1 MNMKDIIIDKLKE
14 NTSLTIME
22 INDLLGLTSIEEYQS
37 LENALDSLVSDGI
50 LYYSEKKKKYLLL
63 ENSHLVK
70 GNLILN
76 DKGFGFVNIGNFK
89 PCRVKLV
96 ARSHNAYNRYS
107 FSFRLNRQKKLRR
120 HVIHRVYYKIKFTK
134 RNIALRGYKLR
145 LFNYI
150 AIGVN
155 FL

>member
-70 GNLILN
+70 YLMI
-76 DKGFGFVNIGNFK
+76 KV
-89 PCRVKLV
+89 LV
-96 ARSHNAYNRYS
+96 
-107 FSFRLNRQKKLRR
+107 L
-120 HVIHRVYYKIKFTK
+120 
-134 RNIALRGYKLR
+134 
-145 LFNYI
+145 
-150 AIGVN
+150 
-155 FL
+155 

>member
-76 DKGFGFVNIGNFK
+76 DKGFGFINIGKDSKDVYVSRDNINGAIDGD
-89 PCRVKLV
+89 LV
-96 ARSHNAYNRYS
+96 
-107 FSFRLNRQKKLRR
+107 
-120 HVIHRVYYKIKFTK
+120 
-134 RNIALRGYKLR
+134 
-145 LFNYI
+145 LFEYLMLI
-150 AIGVN
+150 
-155 FL
+155 

>member
-76 DKGFGFVNIGNFK
+76 DKGFGFINIGKDSKDVYVSRDNINGAIPFFSLK
-89 PCRVKLV
+89 NWLNKYWQTMYISKSDISIILIKQSSNIPFILV
-96 ARSHNAYNRYS
+96 SDS
-107 FSFRLNRQKKLRR
+107 
-120 HVIHRVYYKIKFTK
+120 
-134 RNIALRGYKLR
+134 
-145 LFNYI
+145 
-150 AIGVN
+150 
-155 FL
+155 